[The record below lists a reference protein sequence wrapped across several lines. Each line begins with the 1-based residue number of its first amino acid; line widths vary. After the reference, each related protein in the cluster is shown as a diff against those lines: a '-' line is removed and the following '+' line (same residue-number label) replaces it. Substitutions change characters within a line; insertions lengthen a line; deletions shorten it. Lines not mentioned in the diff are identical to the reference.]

1 MVFNSE
7 FLIRF
12 SAVRT
17 VVLARRESGAKSQ
30 NLGCGALVLVLFGRV
45 VLSVPLFDLS
55 QREAMGPNFIA
66 FAMDLVASRG
76 SVFAQANWP
85 SHHSGH

>member
-1 MVFNSE
+1 MVFNSG

-17 VVLARRESGAKSQ
+17 VVSVWRESGAKSQ

-45 VLSVPLFDLS
+45 VLRAPLFDLC
-55 QREAMGPNFIA
+55 QREAMEPNFIA
-66 FAMDLVASRG
+66 FAMDLVTSRG
-76 SVFAQANWP
+76 SVFALCKLAE
-85 SHHSGH
+85 